1 MKKLL
6 LAAAGA
12 VVLAGCMVTT
22 VSKDYSADKVERS
35 ENLPFN
41 KVENLDDIEL
51 FDKSAIPVVVK
62 SNSKNEELYSAGGIH
77 GLLWLCTLGII
88 PAWQTEAETHT
99 MNVATPLGEKSGTC
113 TVTKRKYLGW
123 VPYMLPFGASE
134 KDVLCEDELLSR
146 LVSQYKKEWTAEK
159 VEKMNVAKS
168 KRIKEL
174 HAKAD
179 ELLSQKK
186 YEEVIRICN
195 AEKNKKFVSKYMLMA
210 LKGAVDVAWSKKDYQ
225 RVVDLCWHARNNPE
239 LQSKR
244 RSAIVNIIASSIDEA
259 ALSSLIK
266 KYGKELSVSQIAEA
280 GEKATNADVK
290 AKISGWRE
298 SVIENADRKIEAE
311 IGKFLEGKVEEL
323 RRRVEAEIKLRGS
336 CGFSEYYHLSKKDE
350 RDVQFLAEL
359 LAKMNNPRLGINLI
373 NKYNPEDKCW
383 PVLISGVR
391 EDALVALL
399 GQDDLRR
406 NIRLTVMDRI
416 TSPDV
421 FFRLAVNEKEA
432 TWQYR
437 GSSVGEHALAKI
449 NDKAMLV
456 KIALLAVNN
465 VVSSQAEE
473 KVGDKKAIVDG
484 MVELLSAKKISE
496 TAVERHVKSL
506 NGEEAT
512 IALYNAAK
520 GQTLKQLIFSKLS
533 AADRSSIREGNVSKC
548 KQLID
553 AAKVKGKDTF
563 ELGGFYLGMDIVDAD
578 MLIGYYFP
586 DWSTEEGYDDNK
598 KEVRVVRV
606 PQQWS
611 VFCRADKN
619 GKVWQLNFG
628 KKILKKF
635 YSFDVQT
642 PDEWA
647 RAFSRQHKIDMR
659 YARIEK
665 TIEATYG
672 FEHVGSAFF
681 HQETWQYKYN
691 SKDYRLTYFGKR
703 GTANFS
709 GDMIRREL
717 VNDAVQAQTRYISA
731 DEGTLR
737 VSREED

>member
-6 LAAAGA
+6 MAVAIGA
-12 VVLAGCMVTT
+12 MAGCMVTT
-22 VSKDYSADKVERS
+22 VSKDYSADDVESSAR
-35 ENLPFN
+35 LRFN
-41 KVENLDDIEL
+41 KVDDLDNIETL
-51 FDKSAIPVVVK
+51 DESAIPVVVK
-62 SNSKNEELYSAGGIH
+62 MENKNEQLYSSDGIH
-77 GLLWLCTLGII
+77 GFLWLCTFGII

-99 MNVATPLGEKSGTC
+99 INVATPLGEKSGAC
-113 TVTKRKYLGW
+113 TVTKRKYFGW

-134 KDVLCEDELLSR
+134 KDVLCEEELLSR
-146 LVSQYKKEWTAEK
+146 LVSQYKNEWTAEK

-168 KRIKEL
+168 TRIKEL
-174 HAKAD
+174 CAKVE
-179 ELLSQKK
+179 ELIAQKK

-195 AEKNKKFVSKYMLMA
+195 AEKNEKFVSKYMIMA
-210 LKGAVDVAWSKKDYQ
+210 LKGAVDVAWGKKDYQ
-225 RVVDLCWHARNNPE
+225 RVVDLCGHARNNPE

-244 RSAIVNIIASSIDEA
+244 IGAIVNIIASSMDET
-259 ALSSLIK
+259 ALGSLIK

-280 GEKATNADVK
+280 GEIATNTDVK
-290 AKISGWRE
+290 AKIFEWRK
-298 SVIENADRKIEAE
+298 SVIENTDRKIEAE
-311 IGKFLEGKVEEL
+311 IRKFLEGKVEEL
-323 RRRVEAEIKLRGS
+323 RKRVEAEKKLRGY

-359 LAKMNNPRLGINLI
+359 LAKMSNPRLGIDLI
-373 NKYNPEDKCW
+373 DKYNPEDKCW
-383 PVLISGVR
+383 AILISGVR

-399 GQDDLRR
+399 GQDDLRK
-406 NIRLTVMDRI
+406 NIRLTIMDRI

-421 FFRLAVNEKEA
+421 LFRLAVNEEEA

-437 GSSVGEHALAKI
+437 GSSVGERALAKI
-449 NDKAMLV
+449 NDTATLV
-456 KIALLAVNN
+456 RIVLLAVNN
-465 VVSSQAEE
+465 VVSRQAEE

-484 MVELLSAKKISE
+484 MVELLSAKEIGE
-496 TAVERHVKSL
+496 TEVKHHVESL
-506 NGEEAT
+506 KDEEAT

-533 AADRSSIREGNVSKC
+533 AADRSSIREGNVAKC

-563 ELGGFYLGMDIVDAD
+563 ELGGFYLGMDIADAD

-586 DWSTEEGYDDNK
+586 DWSTEEGYDDDE

-606 PQQWS
+606 PQQQS

-642 PDEWA
+642 PEEWA
-647 RAFSRQHKIDMR
+647 RAFSKQHKIDMR
-659 YARIEK
+659 YTRIEK
-665 TIEATYG
+665 TVNATYG
-672 FEHVGSAFF
+672 FETIGSAFF

-691 SKDYRLTYFGKR
+691 SKGYRITYFGKR
-703 GTANFS
+703 ETANFS
-709 GDMIRREL
+709 GDMIRKGL
-717 VNDAVQAQTRYISA
+717 VDDAVRAQTRYVSA

-737 VSREED
+737 AAKEED